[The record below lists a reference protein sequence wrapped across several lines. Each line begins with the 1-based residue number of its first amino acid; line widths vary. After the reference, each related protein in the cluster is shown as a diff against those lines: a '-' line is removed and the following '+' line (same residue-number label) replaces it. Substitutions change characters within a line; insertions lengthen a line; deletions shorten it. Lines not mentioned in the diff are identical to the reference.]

1 MRCKS
6 FFIMMKWK
14 YATLWGVMLESTRL
28 TCIIIPWQIL
38 HKVMCNPA
46 TGSCKSQRCFYTYG
60 QNKILAPIF
69 NDVQKLANRYEFDIN
84 GTPTEMFGEV
94 VSCLGDTEG
103 QHQWGGFKVQVGW
116 AHQKCRSYLC
126 TFNSMQVNFRG
137 SLFIE
142 RTLEQYCN
150 HCDDIESAP
159 TPAAVKDLSTTY
171 GIVERSLLSK
181 LSQFDIVKQLPED
194 IMHVLLEGSV
204 QYEVRHILQ
213 HFIDNGYF
221 TLKQLNNALNHLSLG
236 YHDERNRPPP
246 LRETIFTGQDRYKM
260 KQTAEQARIFLKY
273 FPFCLKGFVEYGN
286 PYYQL
291 LLKIISTVS
300 TCFSPVISEET
311 IQELE
316 NSIEAHLNLFKE
328 LFPTV
333 NITPKMHYMVH
344 LPNQIRQLGPLVRH
358 CCLRF
363 EARHRYFKDLAPQQN
378 FKNICLSLGERC
390 QFDDCA
396 DCEIENPIQHPL
408 FQRKRKLDPTKR
420 VVNEART
427 TILDKIADARLFVK
441 PDGFHTVFSAK
452 WIKLYGTK
460 L

>member
-1 MRCKS
+1 MAVVKS
-6 FFIMMKWK
+6 KD
-14 YATLWGVMLESTRL
+14 VS
-28 TCIIIPWQIL
+28 
-38 HKVMCNPA
+38 
-46 TGSCKSQRCFYTYG
+46 TYG

-69 NDVQKLANRYEFDIN
+69 NNVQKVANGYEFDIN
-84 GTPTEMFGEV
+84 GTPTEMFGAV

-116 AHQKCRSYLC
+116 AHQKCRSCLC

-204 QYEVRHILQ
+204 QYEVRHTLQ

-221 TLKQLNNALNHLSLG
+221 TLKQLNNALNNLSLG

-246 LRETIFTGQDRYKM
+246 LRETILTGQDRYRM

-273 FPFCLKGFVEYGN
+273 LPFCLKGFVEYGN

-408 FQRKRKLDPTKR
+408 FSTEKEDGPTKR